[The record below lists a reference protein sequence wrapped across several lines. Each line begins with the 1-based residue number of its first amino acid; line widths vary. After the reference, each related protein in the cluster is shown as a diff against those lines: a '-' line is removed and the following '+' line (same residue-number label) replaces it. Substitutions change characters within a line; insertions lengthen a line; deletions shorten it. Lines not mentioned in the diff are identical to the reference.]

1 MSFCLKALL
10 KYTFMIYALLNSID
24 RLGFAIRNSILTEIE
39 LIFFVTTAIRRGFM
53 FINKTEHNGI
63 IKNAIVTQIIFSG
76 VDSLIPTILLMSIS
90 IGLSV
95 TAQLIVTLQAYGSE
109 KEVVNLMIRFVA
121 LELSPLLTAIIIICR
136 SGSAVAVDLGNM
148 SLNREI
154 KGLELLGID
163 SLVYIVFPRLMGI
176 AVSQVVLA
184 VYFSTLSIV
193 LGIFFSVLI
202 DTSANFKYLF
212 ILINSLM
219 PIEIIKFIIK
229 NFFFGFIIGANA
241 CFHGLK
247 VQHSVTEVPQRT
259 QQAIVHCLI
268 SMFIINVLFLL

>member
-1 MSFCLKALL
+1 MLHFLFTL
-10 KYTFMIYALLNSID
+10 ID
-24 RLGFAIRNSILTEIE
+24 RLGYNIRQGILTEID
-39 LIFFVTTAIRRGFM
+39 LIFFTTTAIRRGII
-53 FINKTEHNGI
+53 FISQTEHNGI

-76 VDSLIPTILLMSIS
+76 IDSLIPTILLMSIS
-90 IGLSV
+90 IALSV
-95 TAQLIVTLQAYGSE
+95 TAQLIITLQAYGSE

-148 SLNREI
+148 SLNKEL

-163 SLVYIVFPRLMGI
+163 ILIYVAFPRLIGI
-176 AVSQVVLA
+176 AVSQIILA
-184 VYFSTLSIV
+184 VYFSTLSII

-202 DTSANFKYLF
+202 DTSANFKYIF
-212 ILINSLM
+212 ILIDSLS
-219 PIEIIKFIIK
+219 PLEVINFIFK
-229 NFFFGFIIGANA
+229 NTLFGLIIGANA
-241 CFHGLK
+241 CFHGLQVK
-247 VQHSVTEVPQRT
+247 YSVTEVPQKT

>member
-1 MSFCLKALL
+1 
-10 KYTFMIYALLNSID
+10 MIFWLLNLID
-24 RLGFAIRNSILTEIE
+24 RLGYTLRSSVLMEIE
-39 LIFFVTTAIRRGFM
+39 LLFFTTTAIRRGLVFM
-53 FINKTEHNGI
+53 MQTEHNGI

-76 VDSLIPTILLMSIS
+76 IDSLIPTILLMSIS

-95 TAQLIVTLQAYGSE
+95 TAQLIITLQAYGSE

-148 SLNREI
+148 SLNKEI

-163 SLVYIVFPRLMGI
+163 ILVYVAFPRLIGI
-176 AVSQVVLA
+176 ALSQIILA
-184 VYFSTLSIV
+184 VYFSTLSII
-193 LGIFFSVLI
+193 LGIFFAVLV

-212 ILINSLM
+212 ILTHSLV
-219 PIEIIKFIIK
+219 PIELVNFVIK
-229 NFFFGFIIGANA
+229 NVLFGLIIGANA

-247 VQHSVTEVPQRT
+247 VKHSVTEVPQQT

>member
-1 MSFCLKALL
+1 
-10 KYTFMIYALLNSID
+10 MISWLLNLTD
-24 RLGFAIRNSILTEIE
+24 RLGYTLRSSILTEIE
-39 LIFFVTTAIRRGFM
+39 LLFFTTTTIRRGLVFM
-53 FINKTEHNGI
+53 TQTEHNGI

-76 VDSLIPTILLMSIS
+76 IDSLIPTILLMSIS

-95 TAQLIVTLQAYGSE
+95 TAQLIITLQAYGSE

-148 SLNREI
+148 SFNKEI

-163 SLVYIVFPRLMGI
+163 ILVYVVFPRLIGI
-176 AVSQVVLA
+176 ALSQIILA
-184 VYFSTLSIV
+184 IYFSTLSII

-212 ILINSLM
+212 ILTHSLSPLELLNFMIKNSL
-219 PIEIIKFIIK
+219 
-229 NFFFGFIIGANA
+229 FGMIIGANA

-247 VQHSVTEVPQRT
+247 VKHSVTEVPQQT

>member
-1 MSFCLKALL
+1 MLAW
-10 KYTFMIYALLNSID
+10 LLNQID
-24 RLGFAIRNSILTEIE
+24 RLGYTIRSSVLMEIE
-39 LIFFVTTAIRRGFM
+39 LLFFTTTAIRRGLI
-53 FINKTEHNGI
+53 FITQTEHNGI
-63 IKNAIVTQIIFSG
+63 IKNAIVAQIIFSG
-76 VDSLIPTILLMSIS
+76 IDSLIPTILLMSIS

-95 TAQLIVTLQAYGSE
+95 TAQLIITLQAYGSE

-148 SLNREI
+148 SLNKEI

-163 SLVYIVFPRLMGI
+163 VLVYVAFPRLIGI
-176 AVSQVVLA
+176 ALSQIILA
-184 VYFSTLSIV
+184 VYFSTLSII
-193 LGIFFSVLI
+193 LGIFFSVLV

-212 ILINSLM
+212 ILTNSLL
-219 PIEIIKFIIK
+219 PIELIKFVIK
-229 NFFFGFIIGANA
+229 NSLFGLIIGANA
-241 CFHGLK
+241 CFHGLQVK
-247 VQHSVTEVPQRT
+247 HSVTEVPQRT